1 MNYNAC
7 DKRVTEGSDSS
18 QSWSALGIIHSF
30 LITEAWSVKELVTE
44 RKEEEMVLMD
54 YTNERDT

>member
-7 DKRVTEGSDSS
+7 DKRVTEGSDSP

-44 RKEEEMVLMD
+44 RKEEEMVLTD
-54 YTNERDT
+54 YTNERNT